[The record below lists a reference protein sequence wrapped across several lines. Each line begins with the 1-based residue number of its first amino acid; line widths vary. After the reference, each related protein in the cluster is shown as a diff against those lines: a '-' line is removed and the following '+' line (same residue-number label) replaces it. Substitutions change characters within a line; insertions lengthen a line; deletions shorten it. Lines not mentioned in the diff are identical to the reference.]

1 MSNDHAALWVQSLSG
16 VPLDQFAP
24 ADALPPRPSSCG
36 PSDSVTSRSG
46 ECCLSI
52 VSAGG
57 SASRYVEQL
66 LMNGVMEISNESFFV
81 SAARIGN
88 RLPFDPESFSEE
100 V

>member
-1 MSNDHAALWVQSLSG
+1 MNNDHVASWVQSLSG
-16 VPLDQFAP
+16 VPLDQFAL
-24 ADALPPRPSSCG
+24 ADALPPRSSSRG
-36 PSDSVTSRSG
+36 PSDVDTSHSDDCR
-46 ECCLSI
+46 LSL

-66 LMNGVMEISNESFFV
+66 LMNGVMEISNEAFFV